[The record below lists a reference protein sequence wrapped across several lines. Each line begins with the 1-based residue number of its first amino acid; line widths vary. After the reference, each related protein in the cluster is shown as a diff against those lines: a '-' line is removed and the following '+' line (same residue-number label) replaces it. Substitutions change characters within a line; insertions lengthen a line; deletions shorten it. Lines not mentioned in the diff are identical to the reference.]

1 MRKEVLPRG
10 IHRRDGS
17 LVISFAYQGKVKY
30 VSLGNCSVEFA
41 RDQLAIT
48 KMEIRK
54 GSYVPKAAIVP
65 TPAPEPAPIIYTV
78 KDLWNPY
85 IVDYRNRGGKDEGRQ
100 TIAWNNLRPTFEAIP
115 VSNVTTALISEYI
128 ASRQLK
134 GIRNGTINRELAI
147 LQAMF
152 RLAARSTMKDGLPMV
167 RQLPAFPP
175 KLKEG
180 KPKRGFLKDEQ
191 FTILASHA
199 KEPWLR
205 AFIECAYKFG
215 FRKSELLGLRKRQV
229 DLIDGLILL
238 EDTKSGDPRQ
248 IRMTDKMAE
257 LLLELVRGKDD
268 NDPVFTR
275 TDGSTVVDFRDDWY
289 ALCIAAKLG
298 SYVSAKRRNGESYQK
313 YVGLTPHDFR
323 RSAIRN
329 MTRRGVTEK
338 VAMTISGHSTR
349 SVFDRYNLVDTTDLA
364 QATEKIEAGR
374 QAFSPRPSSNTKL
387 KHTNVVVS

>member
-10 IHRRDGS
+10 IHRRNGS

-54 GSYVPKAAIVP
+54 GSYVPKAAIAP
-65 TPAPEPAPIIYTV
+65 TAALEPVPIIYTV

-134 GIRNGTINRELAI
+134 GIQNGTINRELAI

-152 RLAARSTMKDGLPMV
+152 RLGARSTMANGQPMV
-167 RQLPAFPP
+167 ERLPAFPS

-180 KPKRGFLKDEQ
+180 KPRRGFLKDEQ
-191 FTILASHA
+191 FAVLAANA
-199 KEPWLR
+199 KTPWLR
-205 AFIECAYKFG
+205 AFIECDYKFG
-215 FRKSELLGLRKRQV
+215 FRKSELLGLRKHQV
-229 DLIDGLILL
+229 DLIDGLIRL
-238 EDTKSGDPRQ
+238 EDSKNGDPRTVV
-248 IRMTDKMAE
+248 MTDRM
-257 LLLELVRGKDD
+257 R
-268 NDPVFTR
+268 
-275 TDGSTVVDFRDDWY
+275 SDFDTLIW
-289 ALCIAAKLG
+289 
-298 SYVSAKRRNGESYQK
+298 
-313 YVGLTPHDFR
+313 PH
-323 RSAIRN
+323 SI
-329 MTRRGVTEK
+329 V
-338 VAMTISGHSTR
+338 
-349 SVFDRYNLVDTTDLA
+349 
-364 QATEKIEAGR
+364 
-374 QAFSPRPSSNTKL
+374 
-387 KHTNVVVS
+387 